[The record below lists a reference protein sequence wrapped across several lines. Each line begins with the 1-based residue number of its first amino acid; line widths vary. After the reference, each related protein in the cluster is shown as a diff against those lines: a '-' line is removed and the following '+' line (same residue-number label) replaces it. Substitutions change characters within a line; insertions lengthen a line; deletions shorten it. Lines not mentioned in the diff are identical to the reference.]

1 MKKLLSI
8 LLAVVLCF
16 SVCSVVAIADNE
28 DIVVSVK
35 GGTTQRGGT
44 ITVPI
49 TLDANKG
56 FVTLGIAVN
65 YDADVLEIEC
75 PKHEDGKSC
84 TAKRKPTIT
93 KKEDF
98 QIAEDYDCS
107 NSGQNSQ
114 YHTVN
119 PYLLQWAYGT
129 VEEDICETGEIA
141 SITFKVKD
149 DAAFGDTTVEVEVTE
164 ASGYGKVKRTFKG
177 ASATV
182 TVACTKHTKD
192 AGTVTTKATC
202 DKDGVKTYKCVD
214 CEAVLSTEKIAKL
227 GHYWGS
233 WYATSDAKCGEK
245 GVQTRDCKRDGCNES
260 DTQETAALDHSWDE
274 GEVTTQP
281 TCDKD
286 GVKTFKCTRNGCNG
300 STTEPVAKLGHKYGD
315 WKVTTEPT
323 CEDKGV
329 ETQVCANDASHKVTR
344 PVDALGHDFDYE
356 NPVVT
361 KEPTC
366 DKDGVK
372 TFKCTRNGCNG
383 STTEPVAKLGH
394 KYGDWKVTTEPTCED
409 KGVETQV
416 CANDAS
422 HKVTRPVDALGH
434 DFDYESPVVTKEPT
448 CTEEGE
454 AEYECLN
461 GCGEVETEVIDALGH
476 TIDWEITKEATTE
489 EEGERT
495 GTCDECGETVT
506 EAIPVLTAT
515 LEGDKLGII
524 EIDEETGEITTSPA
538 NGFKVESGDD
548 EPFSGYVEGSIVAGT
563 PEGEDA
569 NTVNGKTVAIAYAI
583 SLTNTD
589 TSETVDMDKLITLTI
604 PVSNDVLAAYENLV
618 LVGVDAN
625 GDDVILEG
633 AELVDGAFVVT
644 GKYSELAVLGVAG
657 DKIVVEEEK
666 DDDKD
671 TNDKDEAEKD
681 ETTSPATGDT
691 TAIAF
696 VVVMLAIAASVLV
709 FASKKARA

>member
-1 MKKLLSI
+1 MYMYPNIFIFWKGKVTMKKLLSI

-16 SVCSVVAIADNE
+16 SVCSVAAFAAGE
-28 DIVVSVK
+28 DIVVSAK
-35 GGTTQRGGT
+35 GGTAQRGGT

-56 FVTLGIAVN
+56 FVTLGLNIH
-65 YDADVLEIEC
+65 YDADVLEIVCENHNNKPNTSMPC
-75 PKHEDGKSC
+75 SGKY
-84 TAKRKPTIT
+84 APAVT

-98 QIAEDYDCS
+98 QVALDWDCP
-107 NSGQNSQ
+107 NSGQSSQ
-114 YHTVN
+114 FHTVN
-119 PYLLQWAYGT
+119 PYILQWAYGT
-129 VEEDICETGEIA
+129 VYEDICETGEIA
-141 SITFKVKD
+141 SITFKVKN
-149 DAAFGDTTVEVEVTE
+149 DAAFGDTTVEVEVDQ
-164 ASGYGKVKRTFKG
+164 ASSFDKTPRTFKG
-177 ASATV
+177 GSATV

-192 AGTVTTKATC
+192 AGTVTTEATC

-214 CEAVLSTEKIAKL
+214 CKAVLSTEKIAKL
-227 GHYWGS
+227 GHDWGS
-233 WYATSDAKCGEK
+233 WYTTSDAKCGEK

-366 DKDGVK
+366 EDEGEEEYE
-372 TFKCTRNGCNG
+372 CLNGCG
-383 STTEPVAKLGH
+383 EVDT
-394 KYGDWKVTTEPTCED
+394 
-409 KGVETQV
+409 GVI
-416 CANDAS
+416 
-422 HKVTRPVDALGH
+422 DALGH
-434 DFDYESPVVTKEPT
+434 DFDYENPVVTKEPT

-515 LEGDKLGII
+515 LEGDKLGFIVV
-524 EIDEETGEITTSPA
+524 DEETGEPIVKPA
-538 NGFKVESGDD
+538 DGFKVEAADD
-548 EPFSGYVEGSIVAGT
+548 EPFSGYVEGQIVEYVPT
-563 PEGEDA
+563 EEE
-569 NTVNGKTVAIAYAI
+569 NETVDGKKVAIAYLI
-583 SLTNTD
+583 SLSNTD
-589 TSETVDMDKLITLTI
+589 TFEEVDSEKLITLTI
-604 PVSNDVLAAYENLV
+604 PVSNDVLSAYENLV

-633 AELVDGAFVVT
+633 AEFVDGAFVVT
-644 GKYSELAVLGVAG
+644 GNYENLALIGIAG

-666 DDDKD
+666 EEDNNGGAVEEDDNN
-671 TNDKDEAEKD
+671 NDS

-709 FASKKARA
+709 FTSKKVRA